1 MNDIEERLTHTF
13 KTVAEHTTTE
23 SDWNR
28 VVRGADIEAVASSP
42 LRPRVL
48 AIAAMLAIVVG
59 AGAFVLNDRD
69 DDTVDVTSEHPFVL
83 PGEQIVSL
91 DPLTVRPAPTP
102 EANFDTS
109 GLGTEVVFEPF
120 TEITAETQE
129 LIDAATTLG
138 GDRSITKITQLGNID
153 GTPYVH
159 LVTDGI
165 QEWFDDPVNIRMS
178 TIVGD
183 TLNLA
188 DNGGGWDVDPA
199 STEVIDYPAD
209 FSDTWVSRIAPVGN
223 VVWRVT
229 ADTAV
234 VSFVSD
240 DIQLWTRPSG
250 GTAIFGTAFDN
261 GETFTV
267 QALDADGAVIGE
279 YSDTVRYGEG
289 DEFGMPITSPQIGDG
304 FFIAGVDEADGQLKT
319 IQPDGSPVVLLFG
332 ADWCVPCQEVAEA
345 GLPLAAALDP
355 SVRVLLVPSFTG
367 TDQTWPADSAW
378 NQPRLRLYN
387 PERTQEVPAIL
398 VLDGDGIVVSY
409 EVGVDG
415 VLEALGSVNDL
426 IGN

>member
-28 VVRGADIEAVASSP
+28 VVRGADSAAFASSP

-48 AIAAMLAIVVG
+48 VIAAMLAIVIG
-59 AGAFVLNDRD
+59 AGAFVVNGRD
-69 DDTVDVTSEHPFVL
+69 DDTVDVTSENPFVL
-83 PGEQIVSL
+83 PGEEILSL

-129 LIDAATTLG
+129 LIDVATTLG
-138 GDRSITKITQLGNID
+138 GERSITKITQLGNID

-159 LVTDGI
+159 LVTDGV
-165 QEWFDDPVNIRMS
+165 QEWFDDPVNLRMS

-183 TLNLA
+183 TLDQA
-188 DNGGGWDVDPA
+188 DNGGGWDADPT
-199 STEVIDYPAD
+199 STEIIHYPTD

-240 DIQLWTRPSG
+240 DTRLWTRPSG
-250 GTAIFGTAFDN
+250 GNAIFATAFDN
-261 GETFTV
+261 GEAFTV
-267 QALDADGAVIGE
+267 QALDVDGSVIGE

-289 DEFGMPITSPQIGDG
+289 DEFGMPMTSPQIGDG
-304 FFIAGVDEADGQLKT
+304 FFIAGVDDADGKLKT
-319 IQPDGSPVVLLFG
+319 VQPDGSPLVLLFG
-332 ADWCVPCQEVAEA
+332 ATWCLPCQAVAEA
-345 GLPLAAALDP
+345 GLPLVDALDP
-355 SVRVLLVPSFTG
+355 SVRVLLVPSFMQP
-367 TDQTWPADSAW
+367 DQTWPTDPAW
-378 NQPRLRLYN
+378 DQPRIRLYN

-398 VLDGDGIVVSY
+398 VLDGDGIVESY

-426 IGN
+426 VEN